1 MNADVDR
8 LIQNDT
14 LTSLDTISDFAKGT
28 TPE

>member
-14 LTSLDTISDFAKGT
+14 LTSLDTIRDFAKGT
-28 TPE
+28 APD